1 MRHLK
6 LYCMIFTVKDKTC
19 QKVYMQRTLLKYM
32 IMIRAQNNNLV
43 VAADLYFQ
51 IIIKISNIILV
62 IHIVCRLWILRK
74 LQLVIFCRTIIFW
87 FGYLAGLGWAMT
99 CNKSPPSTAKTICS
113 KLRPRSRV
121 SSAFFCRSHLKT
133 MAIGGL

>member
-1 MRHLK
+1 MCMRHLK

-51 IIIKISNIILV
+51 IIIKISNIIL
-62 IHIVCRLWILRK
+62 IIYIVCRTWILRQ

-87 FGYLAGLGWAMT
+87 FGIFNVVLIHL
-99 CNKSPPSTAKTICS
+99 N
-113 KLRPRSRV
+113 SRV
-121 SSAFFCRSHLKT
+121 LKLILLNHMWST
-133 MAIGGL
+133 SLLIFHILNL

>member
-1 MRHLK
+1 MCMRHLK

-62 IHIVCRLWILRK
+62 CRTWILRK
-74 LQLVIFCRTIIFW
+74 LQLVVFCRTIIFW
-87 FGYLAGLGWAMT
+87 SGIFNVVLIHLNSCVLKLILLNHMW
-99 CNKSPPSTAKTICS
+99 STSLLI
-113 KLRPRSRV
+113 
-121 SSAFFCRSHLKT
+121 FHL
-133 MAIGGL
+133 LNL

>member
-1 MRHLK
+1 MCMRHLK

-51 IIIKISNIILV
+51 IIIKISNIIL
-62 IHIVCRLWILRK
+62 IIYIVCRLWILRK

-87 FGYLAGLGWAMT
+87 FRIFNVVLIHLNSCVLKLILLNYMW
-99 CNKSPPSTAKTICS
+99 STSLLI
-113 KLRPRSRV
+113 
-121 SSAFFCRSHLKT
+121 FHL
-133 MAIGGL
+133 LNL